1 MSRFEVVAVRQH
13 SRLKLPSRVDKQQTH
28 GLSFDLVANPHRE
41 TKDASMLS
49 PASLTDQSQFKL
61 ELDRIVDAERAAHRN
76 DNAPNGGCRI
86 DVPGH
91 PTYFY
96 TDVTPGA
103 ARSAAS
109 QVGANYRF
117 KFGGRR

>member
-1 MSRFEVVAVRQH
+1 
-13 SRLKLPSRVDKQQTH
+13 
-28 GLSFDLVANPHRE
+28 
-41 TKDASMLS
+41 MLS
-49 PASLTDQSQFKL
+49 PTSLTDQSQFKL

-76 DNAPNGGCRI
+76 DNAPNGGCLI